1 MITVLILARSYVARL
16 IYRNDRAADVIG
28 LYWHHER
35 GR

>member
-1 MITVLILARSYVARL
+1 MITALILAYDYVGRL
-16 IYRNDRAADVIG
+16 IYRNDHSADVIG